1 MEVASTVPARVTPAA
16 PWWWR
21 ALGYLLR
28 PWIRIRTEP
37 ERPIEVVVAGRPICY
52 MLEQD
57 GITHLSILEDACR
70 DAGLPS
76 PLAPMADGLLDP
88 SRAVLALSRRPG
100 LLSGR
105 RRVLAQSG
113 RFARLLAT
121 VAANPELDV
130 QLVPVSIFVGRA
142 PSRTQGWFRVLFSE
156 NWVMVGRFRRLLSIL
171 LNGRDTIV
179 HFSPPVSLREVVAEG
194 LTPERTVRKA
204 QRVLRAHFRR
214 VRTAVIGPDLSHRR
228 TLIDDVLNSA
238 PVRSAI
244 EQLAV
249 KESIPFDQ
257 AFGRAREYAWE
268 IAADYSQPVVR
279 SLSFMLR
286 PLWNQLYGGVSMYHF
301 DTVKQVAPGHE
312 VIYVPCHRSHI
323 DYLLLSYQ
331 LYVNGLVPPHIAA
344 GVNLNLPVVGPILRR
359 GGAFFLRRS
368 FKSNPLYAVV
378 FSEYVAQLFAR
389 GVSMEYFI
397 EGGRSR
403 TGRLLEARGGMLA
416 ITLRSYLR
424 ESRRPVVFQPVYI
437 GYEKLLEGGSYISE
451 LSGKPKE
458 KESLLGLFKAFSL
471 LRERYGRV
479 ALSFG
484 EPIFLAEHLD
494 TAAPGWR
501 ESASMAEERPPW
513 FAGAVSSLADRILVH
528 INEAAH
534 VNPVNLTAIA
544 LLSTPRH
551 AMGEPDLRAAL
562 ALIRTLIQR
571 SPYSER
577 VTVTDL
583 EPDAIIAYVEK
594 LGMVGRVAH
603 PLGDVIRA
611 ERREAVLLSYF
622 RNNMLHLVATSAWV
636 ACCFLNNRRLRRS
649 TVERLGEVVYPFL
662 KRELFL
668 PWDAAGFSAR
678 VRETIDLFV
687 ELGLLKLDADGR
699 MLRRRVGQTD
709 AAFQLRVVS
718 QTLVQAFERYYIA
731 IAVLAQHG
739 PRVLASG
746 ELENLCHLTAQRLA
760 LLYERT
766 APEFFDRSLFR
777 GFIATLKEHR
787 IVWIDEAGK
796 LDYGDALAE
805 MGKDARL
812 ILSRELRHSI
822 LKLTQTA
829 ATSDDQDIDDVDDE
843 RPQPPREP
851 AA

>member
-1 MEVASTVPARVTPAA
+1 VRPTPVA

-21 ALGYLLR
+21 ALGHLLR
-28 PWIRIRTEP
+28 PWIRLRTEP
-37 ERPIEVVVAGRPICY
+37 ERPLDLVATDRPICY

-57 GITHLSILEDACR
+57 GITHLAILEDACR
-70 DAGLPS
+70 EAGLPS
-76 PLAPMADGLLDP
+76 PLVPMADGLLGQ
-88 SRAVLALSRRPG
+88 SRAVFALSRHAG
-100 LLSGR
+100 FLSTR

-113 RFARLLAT
+113 RFARLLDA
-121 VAANPELDV
+121 VAASPDLDV

-142 PSRTQGWFRVLFSE
+142 PNRTQGWFRVLFSE
-156 NWVMVGRFRRLLSIL
+156 NWVMVGRFRRLMSIL

-179 HFSPPVSLREVVAEG
+179 HFSQPVSLREVVAEG
-194 LTPERTVRKA
+194 LPPERTVRKA
-204 QRVLRAHFRR
+204 QRVLRVHFRR

-228 TLIDDVLNSA
+228 TLIDDVLNAA
-238 PVRSAI
+238 PVRGAI

-249 KESIPFDQ
+249 KDSIPFDQ

-286 PLWNQLYGGVSMYHF
+286 PLWNQLYGGVQMHHF
-301 DTVKQVAPGHE
+301 ETVKQVAPGHE

-368 FKSNPLYAVV
+368 FKANPLYSAV
-378 FSEYVAQLFAR
+378 FSEYVSQLFAR

-416 ITLRSYLR
+416 ITLKSYLR

-458 KESLLGLFKAFSL
+458 KESLLGLFKAFGL
-471 LRERYGRV
+471 LRDRYGRV

-494 TAAPGWR
+494 ATAPGWR
-501 ESASMAEERPPW
+501 DSDTGADERPPW
-513 FAGAVSSLADRILVH
+513 FAGAVSTLADRILVH

-534 VNPVNLTAIA
+534 VNPMNLIAMA

-551 AMGEPDLRAAL
+551 AMGEPDLRASL
-562 ALIRTLIQR
+562 GLIRTLLQR
-571 SPYSER
+571 VPYSDR

-583 EPDAIIAYVEK
+583 APDEIIAYVEK
-594 LGMVGRVAH
+594 LGMVGRVSH

-668 PWDAAGFSAR
+668 PWDAAGFSVR
-678 VRETIDLFV
+678 VGQTIDLFV
-687 ELGLLKLDADGR
+687 ELGLLKVDADGR

-709 AAFQLRVVS
+709 GAFQLRVVS

-731 IAVLAQHG
+731 IALLAQHG
-739 PRVLASG
+739 PRVLASV

-787 IVWIDEAGK
+787 IVWLDDAGK
-796 LDYGDALAE
+796 LDYGDSLTE

-822 LKLTQTA
+822 LKLTKAGTTTEESEA
-829 ATSDDQDIDDVDDE
+829 DETDDE
-843 RPQPPREP
+843 R
-851 AA
+851 AAAAEDRQ